1 MGISKINFTLGA
13 GNSPGAITNNDLI
26 SGAIFYGTAPGS
38 FATTPCQA
46 VFSLQD
52 AVAKGITNTHVGE
65 TVARAIVTISGSPT
79 AGDTLNLVV
88 TEPNPNGITTSVNL
102 GTGTAP
108 ATPTATTYA
117 AAVVSA
123 INANTYLTGYSATNA
138 SGVITLIARAGTGVA
153 LNSGTPLAITGT
165 GTSTYAITQQ
175 FGTGSGGATTGI
187 ASKCDVWYYHISEF
201 FRMQPN
207 GKLWVQILSSVDYTA
222 DLKTLQNT
230 AKGECRRVMVYDTTA
245 KTAANVSTI
254 CGQLQAQCDTLF
266 TNYTP
271 TVVMFAPNIKAI
283 SDLSTLDNLQTTAT
297 AKSVYV
303 VISQDGDAT
312 GAQLY
317 VNSGFSVSNI
327 GTICGTSSI
336 ANVSQDIGEVGA
348 FNISNGSENNN
359 PAFTNGTLVSS
370 VATSLLDTL
379 DSYRYGFCVKYSGYA
394 GTYINND
401 WTAIV
406 STSAYNRLSRVLTIY
421 KVEREQYVALL
432 PLLKSRI
439 YLNADGTM
447 TDTTLAQYF
456 SAAEPSIEGMVRD
469 GDLSPGN
476 INGTAL
482 TTGVVSIS
490 PTQNVTAQGYIAIT
504 YNLLPVG
511 IADNINVTL
520 QFTQKL

>member
-38 FATTPCQA
+38 FATTSCQA

-52 AVAKGITNTHVGE
+52 AVAKGITNTHLGE
-65 TVARAIVTISGSPT
+65 TVARAIYTVSGTVTV
-79 AGDTLNLVV
+79 GDTFAIVI
-88 TEPNPNGITTSVNL
+88 TEPNPNGITTAVAI
-102 GTGTAP
+102 GTATVSTA
-108 ATPTATTYA
+108 ATPTGAATDIA
-117 AAVVSA
+117 AM
-123 INANTYLTGYSATNA
+123 INAGTYLHGYSATSSVGA
-138 SGVITLIARAGTGVA
+138 VTLIARAGTGVA
-153 LNSGTPLAITGT
+153 LNTGTPLAVTVT
-165 GTSTYAITQQ
+165 GTSTGTITQQ
-175 FGTGSGGATTGI
+175 FGTGTGGATTGV

-201 FRMQPN
+201 FRIQPS
-207 GKLWVQILSSVDYTA
+207 GKLWVQILASVDNTA
-222 DLKTLQNT
+222 DVKTLQNT
-230 AKGECRRVMVYDTTA
+230 AKGECRRVMVFDTTA
-245 KTAANVSTI
+245 KTAANVTTVAN
-254 CGQLQAQCDTLF
+254 QLQAQCDTLF

-283 SDLSTLDNLQTTAT
+283 SDLSTLNNLQSTAT

-317 VNSGFSVSNI
+317 VSSGFSVSNI

-336 ANVSQDIGEVGA
+336 ASVSQDMGEVGA
-348 FNISNGSENNN
+348 FNISDGSENNN

-421 KVEREQYVALL
+421 KVEREQYIALL

-447 TDTTLAQYF
+447 TDTTLAQYY

-490 PTQNVTAQGYIAIT
+490 PTQNVTSQGYIAIT